1 MRLSELLDSEV
12 IDRNGER
19 VGHVHDV
26 RLIQD
31 GPSIGAWGPALRLE
45 AIAVGR
51 SAIGKRLGVTSP
63 RMKGPWI
70 LKVLFA
76 RQRSSRVLVPWTR
89 VRSIGDGRVNVDC
102 VAAECQEADTEDAE
116 RFP

>member
-31 GPSIGAWGPALRLE
+31 GPSLGVWGAALRLE
-45 AIAVGR
+45 ALAVGR
-51 SAIGKRLGVTSP
+51 GAIGKRLGVASP

-76 RQRSSRVLVPWTR
+76 RQRSSRVLVPWSR
-89 VRSIGDGRVNVDC
+89 VQSIDDGRVHVDC
-102 VAAECQEADTEDAE
+102 VAAECGEADTEDAD